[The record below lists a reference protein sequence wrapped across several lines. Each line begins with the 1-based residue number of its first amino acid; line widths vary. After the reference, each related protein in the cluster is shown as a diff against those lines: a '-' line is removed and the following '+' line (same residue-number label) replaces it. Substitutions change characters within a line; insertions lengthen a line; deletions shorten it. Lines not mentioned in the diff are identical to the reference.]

1 MISTRKKGDSPIV
14 AQAMEI
20 MDKAAQGAELLAEA
34 AAEPTLDIYLDRS
47 PKLGTPINYEE
58 MVGVLRKKRVAFI
71 TAEANKKAGVKPTEK
86 TDDDEV

>member
-1 MISTRKKGDSPIV
+1 MISTRKKGITIMTNSDF
-14 AQAMEI
+14 MEG
-20 MDKAAQGAELLAEA
+20 AALLAEA

-47 PKLGTPINYEE
+47 PKLGTPINYPE